1 VHSPATRSDPTG
13 CCPLPD
19 ALQFLPRPEYR
30 APDVLPWNSLGAGLL
45 LTPGPEVE
53 SLPDFRRVF
62 PEVAAPDG
70 AGLVEVLRRADLR
83 GRGGAGFPAW
93 RKVEA
98 VAARRPDGPVAVVAN
113 GEEGEPASCKDRYLL
128 RHRPHVVLEGLEI
141 VRRALDAESV
151 HVYVSDALARDR
163 VSGAIAER
171 GLTGVEVFLA
181 PRGYVS
187 GEETAVVRALDG
199 GPALPTQKPPRPFES
214 GVGGR
219 PTAVMNV
226 ETLAR
231 VCQLWTAEALGQEQP
246 ADLLLLTVLGPDGVV
261 LTEVPAGTTLREVAR
276 RTLGLAVPPG
286 TPVLAGGFFS
296 GFLPDAALDAPLDF
310 DGFRQLGTGVGCGSF
325 IFLPGACP
333 VDLATDVMAF
343 FDRENAHQCGSC
355 FKGTA
360 AMHQALYRIGL
371 GRAQETDVANL
382 ERWSRTLPGRGSCAT
397 LDGAACLA
405 RTLLSQFA
413 DVVDEHART
422 PCPQCVAAAE
432 RVDPDTRFR
441 VPAP

>member
-1 VHSPATRSDPTG
+1 
-13 CCPLPD
+13 LPD
-19 ALQFLPRPEYR
+19 SLQVVPRPTYGV
-30 APDVLPWNSLGAGLL
+30 PDVLPWDSLGAGVLL
-45 LTPGPEVE
+45 APGPEAE
-53 SLPDFRRVF
+53 TLPDFRQAF
-62 PEVAAPDG
+62 PEVSPPDSV
-70 AGLVEVLRRADLR
+70 ALVEALRRADLR

-98 VAARRPDGPVAVVAN
+98 VAARRPAGPVTVVAN

-128 RHRPHVVLEGLEI
+128 RHRPHLVLEGLEI
-141 VRRALDAESV
+141 VRRALDADTV
-151 HVYVSDALARDR
+151 YVYVSDELGRDR
-163 VSGAIAER
+163 MVAAVAER
-171 GLTGVEVFLA
+171 AMSGVEVFLA

-214 GVGGR
+214 GVAAQ

-231 VCQLWTAEALGQEQP
+231 VCRLWTAAALGQEQP
-246 ADLLLLTVLGPDGVV
+246 PDMLLLTLLGPDQVV
-261 LTEVPAGTTLREVAR
+261 LTEVPVGSTLREVAR
-276 RTLGLAVPPG
+276 RALGLDVPPG
-286 TPVLAGGFFS
+286 APVLAGGFFS
-296 GFLPDAALDAPLDF
+296 GFLPDAALDAPLDY
-310 DGFRQLGTGVGCGSF
+310 DAFRRLATGVGCGSF

-360 AMHQALYRIGL
+360 AMHQALRRIGL
-371 GRAQETDVANL
+371 GTQQDDDVANL
-382 ERWSRTLPGRGSCAT
+382 ERWTRTLPGRGSCAT

-405 RTLLSQFA
+405 RTLLTQFP
-413 DVVDEHART
+413 DVVERHATT
-422 PCPQCVAAAE
+422 PCTQCAAAAA
-432 RVDPDTRFR
+432 RADQDTRFR

>member
-1 VHSPATRSDPTG
+1 LADVVQVAPRPGYGGPDVRPAGSPAG
-13 CCPLPD
+13 
-19 ALQFLPRPEYR
+19 
-30 APDVLPWNSLGAGLL
+30 GLL
-45 LTPGPEVE
+45 LPPGAGAETLPE
-53 SLPDFRRVF
+53 FREAF
-62 PEVAAPDG
+62 PEVPPPNSDA
-70 AGLVEVLRRADLR
+70 LVDVLRRADLR

-93 RKVEA
+93 RKVDA
-98 VAARRPDGPVAVVAN
+98 VASRRADGPVTVVAN

-128 RHRPHVVLEGLEI
+128 RHRPHLVLEGLDI
-141 VRRALDAESV
+141 VRRALAADTAY
-151 HVYVSDALARDR
+151 VYVSDELARDR
-163 VSGAIAER
+163 VVAAIAER
-171 GLTGVEVFLA
+171 ALGGVEVFLA

-214 GVGGR
+214 GVGQQ

-231 VCQLWTAEALGQEQP
+231 VCQLWTAAALGQEQP
-246 ADLLLLTVLGPDGVV
+246 EAMLLLTLLGPREVV
-261 LTEVPAGTTLREVAR
+261 LTEVPMGTTLREVAQR
-276 RTLGLAVPPG
+276 ELGVDLAPG

-310 DGFRQLGTGVGCGSF
+310 DGFRRLGTGVGCGSF
-325 IFLPGACP
+325 IFLPAACP

-360 AMHQALYRIGL
+360 AMHQALARIGL
-371 GRAQETDVANL
+371 GTQQETDVANL
-382 ERWSRTLPGRGSCAT
+382 ERWTRTLPGRGSCAT

-405 RTLLSQFA
+405 RTLLTQFA
-413 DVVDEHART
+413 DVVERHACT
-422 PCPQCVAAAE
+422 PCAQCAAAAE
-432 RVDPDTRFR
+432 RVDQDTRFR

>member
-1 VHSPATRSDPTG
+1 
-13 CCPLPD
+13 LPD
-19 ALQFLPRPEYR
+19 RTQVASRPVYDGPDILPSS
-30 APDVLPWNSLGAGLL
+30 SLGAGLL
-45 LTPGPEVE
+45 LPPGPEAE
-53 SLPDFRRVF
+53 TLPAFRQAF
-62 PEVAAPDG
+62 PEVSPPGSAA
-70 AGLVEVLRRADLR
+70 LVDVLRRADLR

-93 RKVEA
+93 RKVDA
-98 VAARRPDGPVAVVAN
+98 VAARRPEGPVTVVAN

-128 RHRPHVVLEGLEI
+128 RHRPHLVLEGLEI
-141 VRRALDAESV
+141 VRRALDAETSY
-151 HVYVSDALARDR
+151 VYVSDELARDR
-163 VSGAIAER
+163 MLAAIAER
-171 GLTGVEVFLA
+171 ALAGIEVFLA

-214 GVGGR
+214 GVGQR

-231 VCQLWTAEALGQEQP
+231 VCQLWTAAALGQEQP
-246 ADLLLLTVLGPDGVV
+246 ADMLLLTLLGPDRAV
-261 LTEVPAGTTLREVAR
+261 LTEVPAGVTLRDIAQR
-276 RTLGLAVPPG
+276 SLGLDVEPG

-296 GFLPDAALDAPLDF
+296 GFLPEAALDAPLDY
-310 DGFRQLGTGVGCGSF
+310 DGFRRLGTGLGCGSF
-325 IFLPGACP
+325 IFLPGACA

-360 AMHQALYRIGL
+360 AMHRALQRIGL
-371 GRAQETDVANL
+371 GRQQEDDVADL
-382 ERWSRTLPGRGSCAT
+382 GRWSQTLPGRGSCAT

-405 RTLLSQFA
+405 RTLLTQFA
-413 DVVDEHART
+413 VVVAQHADA
-422 PCPQCVAAAE
+422 PCAQCAAAAE
-432 RVDPDTRFR
+432 RADPDTRFR